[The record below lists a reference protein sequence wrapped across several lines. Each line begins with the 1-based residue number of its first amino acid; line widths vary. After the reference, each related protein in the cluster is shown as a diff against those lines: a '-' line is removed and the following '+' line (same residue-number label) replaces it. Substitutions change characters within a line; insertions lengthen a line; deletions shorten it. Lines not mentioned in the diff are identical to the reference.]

1 MQRGSPL
8 VAAVR
13 RRKLRLDADTV
24 RRYRLLA
31 AHEGLS
37 AGDAIDLAL
46 REALERR
53 QLPEELETQE
63 GGLQSDS

>member
-1 MQRGSPL
+1 MNLFPL
-8 VAAVR
+8 ANGPR

-24 RRYRLLA
+24 RRYRMLA

-37 AGDAIDLAL
+37 VGDAIDLAL

-53 QLPEELETQE
+53 SLPEEPTSEAP
-63 GGLQSDS
+63 